1 MIKINEMNPGKETV
15 GFEAIIIS
23 VTVGKTNGANKSSYL
38 NIVLQDATGTIDA
51 KLWSATDEQI
61 RLFEEGRL

>member
-23 VTVGKTNGANKSSYL
+23 VTVGKTNGVKQVFLFKYCL
-38 NIVLQDATGTIDA
+38 TGCNRDY
-51 KLWSATDEQI
+51 
-61 RLFEEGRL
+61 

>member
-1 MIKINEMNPGKETV
+1 MQPGKETV

-61 RLFEEGRL
+61 RYLKEDRL